1 MSPKEKHQEV
11 ESSSQDTALSA
22 SRRVYL
28 DLRQRIVEMSMLP
41 GTRIIERD
49 IAAEHGTSRTP
60 VHEAVQRLAEEGLI
74 EIMPRV
80 GTFVA
85 RIPLDALEEA
95 MLVRTALELAIVEE
109 AAKRRT
115 PEGLAT
121 LRGIL
126 ETQRNYTQAGDTR
139 GFHQTDEA
147 FHAALAELSGH
158 PGVWPIIL
166 QAKTQIDRYRR
177 LTLPLPGRMEGVVDE
192 HYAVVDAIES
202 GKPESALAAMRS
214 HLDHVLPVLEVARTL
229 QPEYFIQHL
238 PDRKPG

>member
-1 MSPKEKHQEV
+1 MSSKEKYLEA
-11 ESSSQDTALSA
+11 EALGQDAALSA

-49 IAAEHGTSRTP
+49 LAAEHGTSRTP

-109 AAKRRT
+109 AAKRTT
-115 PEGLAT
+115 PEGVSI

-192 HYAVVDAIES
+192 HDAVVDAIEA
-202 GKPESALAAMRS
+202 GAPEAALAAMRS

-238 PDRKPG
+238 PDRKPA